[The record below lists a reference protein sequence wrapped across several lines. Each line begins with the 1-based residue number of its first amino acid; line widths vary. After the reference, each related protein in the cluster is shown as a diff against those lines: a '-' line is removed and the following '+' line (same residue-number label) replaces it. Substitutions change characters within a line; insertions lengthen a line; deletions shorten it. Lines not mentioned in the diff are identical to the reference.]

1 MLDECFDYLES
12 RCKEHREFTYEV
24 IVVNDGSK
32 DMTVKVAHEYGVK
45 YGTERSRVLN
55 LITNRGKGGA
65 VRLVSMNEHH
75 IAK

>member
-12 RCKEHREFTYEV
+12 HRKEHKDFTYEV

-32 DMTVKVAHEYGVK
+32 DMTLKVAHEYGLK
-45 YGTERSRVLN
+45 YGIERSRVLN

-65 VRLVSMNEHH
+65 VRLVSVKTR
-75 IAK
+75 IAV